1 MNHIR
6 KQRDSEMWQMW
17 QKSVSKTHHTK
28 VSKDIASNIAD
39 VQIQL
44 YTAGRAADES
54 VFTSNTE
61 LF

>member
-1 MNHIR
+1 
-6 KQRDSEMWQMW
+6 MW

-28 VSKDIASNIAD
+28 VCKDIASNIAD